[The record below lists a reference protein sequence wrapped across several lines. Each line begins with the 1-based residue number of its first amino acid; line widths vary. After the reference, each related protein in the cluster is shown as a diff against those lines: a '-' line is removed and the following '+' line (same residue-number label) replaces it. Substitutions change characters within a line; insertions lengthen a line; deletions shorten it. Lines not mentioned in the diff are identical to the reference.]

1 MTLHLSKTKLFVR
14 PHSLNDSHLSRE
26 PSKIRRQTKRRLPR
40 WLGMI
45 FGLLFCIIGLVFLE
59 LMVSCLVGGGGLH
72 AISRSRYFLQAA
84 FFGVPG
90 MIVFI
95 MGICFFTQ
103 TLIRWNR

>member
-1 MTLHLSKTKLFVR
+1 MAFCLSKTKRFVR
-14 PHSLNDSHLSRE
+14 PHSMKDSHSSRE
-26 PSKIRRQTKRRLPR
+26 LSKIRRQLKRRLPR

-45 FGLLFCIIGLVFLE
+45 FGVLFCIIGLMFLE

-90 MIVFI
+90 MIFFI
-95 MGICFFTQ
+95 MGICFLTQ